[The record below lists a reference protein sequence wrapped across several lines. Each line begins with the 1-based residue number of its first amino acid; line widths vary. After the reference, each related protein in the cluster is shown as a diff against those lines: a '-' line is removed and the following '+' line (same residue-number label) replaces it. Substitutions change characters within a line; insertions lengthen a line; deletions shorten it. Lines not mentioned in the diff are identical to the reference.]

1 MGYKFVKLNELRYE
15 SYHAPGRAQHL
26 RALLVMVDDI
36 EKAVL
41 GRGSCGWSQHEI
53 VRVQVLEEVDS
64 AGVEVVVAPHLDELS
79 ARVNA
84 HLLVPVA
91 LHDNLLWLVAQL
103 VKEHGLDD
111 TIVDEYLGVAST
123 LLVALCGRE
132 RRPGL
137 PS

>member
-84 HLLVPVA
+84 HLLVPVT
-91 LHDNLLWLVAQL
+91 LHDNHTKRGWVKFAQNVGYKFVKLSELWYESYHAP
-103 VKEHGLDD
+103 
-111 TIVDEYLGVAST
+111 
-123 LLVALCGRE
+123 GRA
-132 RRPGL
+132 
-137 PS
+137 